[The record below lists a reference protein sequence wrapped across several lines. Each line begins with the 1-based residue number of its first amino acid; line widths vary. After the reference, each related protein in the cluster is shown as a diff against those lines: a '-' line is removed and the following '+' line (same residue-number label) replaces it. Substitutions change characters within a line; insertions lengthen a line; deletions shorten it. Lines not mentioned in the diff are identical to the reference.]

1 MRKVLIL
8 SWFHPHKWSWVEK
21 VSWKIWE
28 KLSKKYKVIYFFMD
42 LKKIYIEKDNIKY
55 CGFNATKIPILNNM
69 LYILKTLFFIK
80 KNKPDIII
88 DNWGYSSLYN
98 LFYHKIK
105 IIGILHWT
113 CLAFI
118 KKVKYPNI
126 VDKIKHFLYFW
137 IMSLFEK
144 NMIKKSDYSVL
155 LSKHIKDE
163 IENYYKIYR
172 NDYIYIYNGYDVI
185 YKQDFLQKD
194 LKENVNIIFVSN
206 AHNIKGINIL
216 EKVAKNL
223 KNDNV
228 LFQIIGAKYTSKQKN
243 IKYLW
248 KARLSLAWF

>member
-1 MRKVLIL
+1 
-8 SWFHPHKWSWVEK
+8 
-21 VSWKIWE
+21 
-28 KLSKKYKVIYFFMD
+28 
-42 LKKIYIEKDNIKY
+42 
-55 CGFNATKIPILNNM
+55 M

-144 NMIKKSDYSVL
+144 NKR
-155 LSKHIKDE
+155 E
-163 IENYYKIYR
+163 IRKLTQRI
-172 NDYIYIYNGYDVI
+172 
-185 YKQDFLQKD
+185 QDFGW
-194 LKENVNIIFVSN
+194 IMRSFRSRT
-206 AHNIKGINIL
+206 
-216 EKVAKNL
+216 EKICK
-223 KNDNV
+223 K
-228 LFQIIGAKYTSKQKN
+228 
-243 IKYLW
+243 
-248 KARLSLAWF
+248 